1 MEHLEKYVIKKH
13 SNEMIK
19 RKLYRFPNGYGASVV
34 YSKEFALTRTGG
46 WEIAVLR
53 FASSQE
59 NDKFYIVDH
68 HGVCPGGIFEVRE
81 EEIEGVLDFI
91 AAL

>member
-34 YSKEFALTRTGG
+34 YSKEFTLTRTSG

-53 FASSQE
+53 FA
-59 NDKFYIVDH
+59 NDTFDIVDH

-81 EEIEGVLDFI
+81 EEVEGVLDFI